1 MLKIFDSLSMKKL
14 HFQTKT
20 DHVKIFI
27 CGPTVYDYSHL
38 GHARI
43 FLFYDFV
50 ARYLLFKGWSP
61 MIIVNITDIDPK
73 ISSKA
78 KMEGVS
84 EHDLSSRF
92 IGELFIDLSL
102 LGVDNSLNFAR
113 VSDYIETAR
122 ELVSKLL
129 ERKLAYSK
137 NGNIYLNTANV
148 KSYGELSRMTRS
160 ELDNRRF
167 DIAPGKYNSTDVL
180 LWNTADMFGEMYYD
194 PILGSGMPWWHLQD
208 TSVAMSNFSGHYD
221 IHGAAIELVYPHN
234 ESDLAQLKVLTSSDL
249 PVKCWVHTGL
259 VTIRGK
265 KMSKSLGN
273 AVTIRDLLKKYNS
286 NVLRLYLFSK
296 HYRDSIEFSMS
307 KLDSFVD
314 LDESIANAVFKEHNK
329 FNKSNNEGSQKYMRK
344 FVKHIEDDFDTP
356 QALEIMAD
364 ATKSESSIIALRN
377 MVSIFG
383 LRY

>member
-1 MLKIFDSLSMKKL
+1 MLKIFDSLSMKKR
-14 HFQTKT
+14 HFRTNT

-73 ISSKA
+73 ISFKA

-113 VSDYIETAR
+113 VSDYIDTAR
-122 ELVSKLL
+122 QLVSKLL
-129 ERKLAYSK
+129 ESKLAYSK

-167 DIAPGKYNSTDVL
+167 DIAPGKYNSTDIL
-180 LWNTADMFGEMYYD
+180 LWNAADLFGETYYD
-194 PILGSGMPWWHLQD
+194 SILGSGVPWWHLQD

-234 ESDLAQLKVLTSSDL
+234 ESDLAQLKVLTSSEL

-259 VTIRGK
+259 VTTRGK

-307 KLDSFVD
+307 KLERFVD
-314 LDESIANAVFKEHNK
+314 LDESIANAVFKDHNK
-329 FNKSNNEGSQKYMRK
+329 FNKSNNKSSQKYMRE

-364 ATKSESSIIALRN
+364 ATKSKSSIIALRN

>member
-1 MLKIFDSLSMKKL
+1 MLKIFDSLSMKKRN
-14 HFQTKT
+14 FRAKT
-20 DHVKIFI
+20 DQVKIFI

-50 ARYLLFKGWSP
+50 ARFLLFKGWSP

-78 KMEGVS
+78 KIEDIS
-84 EHDLSSRF
+84 EHDLSSKF
-92 IGELFIDLSL
+92 VEELFFDLSL

-113 VSDYIETAR
+113 VSDYIDIAR
-122 ELVSKLL
+122 QLLSKLL
-129 ERKLAYSK
+129 GRKLAYSK
-137 NGNIYLNTANV
+137 NGNIYLNTAKV
-148 KSYGELSRMTRS
+148 KSYGELSKMTRS

-167 DIAPGKYNSTDVL
+167 DIAPGKYNSTDIL
-180 LWNTADMFGEMYYD
+180 LWNAADIFGESYYD
-194 PILGSGMPWWHLQD
+194 RILGSGVPWWHMQD
-208 TSVAMSNFSGHYD
+208 TSVAMSNFNGHYD

-234 ESDLAQLKVLTSSDL
+234 ESDLAQLKVLTSSEL
-249 PVKCWVHTGL
+249 PVKYWVHIGL
-259 VTIRGK
+259 VTTRGK

-286 NVLRLYLFSK
+286 NALRLYLFSK

-307 KLDSFVD
+307 KLDRFID
-314 LDESIANAVFKEHNK
+314 LDESIANALFKEHNK
-329 FNKSNNEGSQKYMRK
+329 FNKSNNKSSQKYMRK
-344 FVKHIEDDFDTP
+344 FVKYIEDDFDTP

-364 ATKSESSIIALRN
+364 ATKSESSTIALRN
-377 MVSIFG
+377 MANIFG

>member
-1 MLKIFDSLSMKKL
+1 
-14 HFQTKT
+14 
-20 DHVKIFI
+20 
-27 CGPTVYDYSHL
+27 
-38 GHARI
+38 
-43 FLFYDFV
+43 
-50 ARYLLFKGWSP
+50 

-78 KMEGVS
+78 KIEGIS
-84 EHDLSSRF
+84 EHDLSSKF
-92 IGELFIDLSL
+92 IEELFIDLSL

-113 VSDYIETAR
+113 VSDYIDIAR
-122 ELVSKLL
+122 QLISKLL
-129 ERKLAYSK
+129 EHKLAYSK
-137 NGNIYLNTANV
+137 NGNIYLNTAKV
-148 KSYGELSRMTRS
+148 KSYGELSKMTRS
-160 ELDNRRF
+160 ELGNRRF

-180 LWNTADMFGEMYYD
+180 LWNAADIFGETCYD
-194 PILGSGMPWWHLQD
+194 RILGSGVPWWHMQD
-208 TSVAMSNFSGHYD
+208 TSVAMSNFNGHYD

-234 ESDLAQLKVLTSSDL
+234 ESDLAQLKVITSSEL
-249 PVKCWVHTGL
+249 PVKYWVHIGL
-259 VTIRGK
+259 VTTRGK

-307 KLDSFVD
+307 KLDRFID
-314 LDESIANAVFKEHNK
+314 LDESIANALFKKHIK
-329 FNKSNNEGSQKYMRK
+329 FNKSNNKSSQKYMRK
-344 FVKHIEDDFDTP
+344 FVKYIEDDFDTP

-377 MVSIFG
+377 MANIFG

>member
-1 MLKIFDSLSMKKL
+1 
-14 HFQTKT
+14 
-20 DHVKIFI
+20 
-27 CGPTVYDYSHL
+27 
-38 GHARI
+38 
-43 FLFYDFV
+43 
-50 ARYLLFKGWSP
+50 

-122 ELVSKLL
+122 QLVSKLL

-194 PILGSGMPWWHLQD
+194 SILGSGVPWWHLQD

-249 PVKCWVHTGL
+249 PVKFWVHTGL
-259 VTIRGK
+259 VTTRGK

-329 FNKSNNEGSQKYMRK
+329 FNKSNNKNSQKYMR
-344 FVKHIEDDFDTP
+344 IW
-356 QALEIMAD
+356 
-364 ATKSESSIIALRN
+364 
-377 MVSIFG
+377 
-383 LRY
+383 

>member
-1 MLKIFDSLSMKKL
+1 
-14 HFQTKT
+14 
-20 DHVKIFI
+20 
-27 CGPTVYDYSHL
+27 
-38 GHARI
+38 
-43 FLFYDFV
+43 
-50 ARYLLFKGWSP
+50 

-122 ELVSKLL
+122 HLVSKLL
-129 ERKLAYSK
+129 ARKLAYSK

-194 PILGSGMPWWHLQD
+194 SILGSGVPWWHLQD
-208 TSVAMSNFSGHYD
+208 TSVAMSNFGGHYD

-234 ESDLAQLKVLTSSDL
+234 ESDLAQLKVLTSSEL
-249 PVKCWVHTGL
+249 PVKCWVYTGL
-259 VTIRGK
+259 VTTRGK

-273 AVTIRDLLKKYNS
+273 AVTVRELLKKYNS

-307 KLDSFVD
+307 KLDRFVD
-314 LDESIANAVFKEHNK
+314 LDESIANAVLKEHNK
-329 FNKSNNEGSQKYMRK
+329 FNKSNNKSSQKHMRK
-344 FVKHIEDDFDTP
+344 FVKYIEDDFDTP
-356 QALEIMAD
+356 QALEIMGD